1 MPYVPQDVLDRLTAL
16 EREVRQLRG
25 RAQIRPAL
33 TTITNGTVTIGEG
46 GQLIVREPG
55 GNLIFGVGQSTTGDW
70 ATFLAREAGTAA
82 LTVGNNVDAQSKQM
96 IRMWSRDPDAPDR
109 VLVMDD
115 AYSDRFLGRPS
126 MPIPMQSTAGQS
138 TTNTAL
144 TAAWIGA
151 SRLTNPVLYAAFETY
166 TPAGVTANV
175 QFEDNDGVIE
185 SWVASASDGWT
196 VREITKPVRQGFMAH
211 VNYRLRHNVRSG
223 TGTIRTNCL
232 GVYTR
237 NTFTASEAP

>member
-1 MPYVPQDVLDRLTAL
+1 MPYVPQDLLDRITSL

-33 TTITNGTVTIGEG
+33 NTITHGTVTIGEG
-46 GQLIVREPG
+46 GQLFVREPG
-55 GNLIFGVGQSTTGDW
+55 GNVVFGVGQTPQGDW
-70 ATFLAREAGTAA
+70 AIALSREDGTAA
-82 LTVGNNVDAQSKQM
+82 LSVGGNADATSRQM
-96 IRMWSRDPDAPDR
+96 IRMWSRDTTAPDR
-109 VLVMDD
+109 VIVMDD
-115 AYSDRFLGRPS
+115 AYSGRFLGRPS

-138 TTNTAL
+138 TANTAL
-144 TAAWIGA
+144 TAAWTGA
-151 SRLTNPVLYAAFETY
+151 SRLMNPVLYASFETF

-175 QFEDNDGVIE
+175 QFEDSDGVID

-196 VREITKPVRQGFMAH
+196 LHEITKPVRQGFMNH

-223 TGTIRTNCL
+223 SGTIRTNCL

-237 NTFTASEAP
+237 NTFNASEAP